1 MINPRVQSL
10 QKSSTLKITA
20 LTKKLK
26 KEGKDVVNFA
36 AGEPDFDTPSF
47 VKEAAKK
54 AIDDGFTKYTPSAGM
69 LPLREEIARKLN
81 CENKIPCKPTDIIVT
96 SGAKY
101 ALFAAIF
108 ALLKEVDEV
117 ILPAPYWVSYPEM
130 VKLAGAT
137 LKIIDCKKENNFK
150 LQKEELKKALTS
162 KTKLLIF
169 NYPSNPTGITYSAD
183 EIKEFYEIIKDRN
196 IFVLS
201 DEIYEKLVYDEADHI
216 SFASL
221 AGAYKSTVTVNGFS
235 KSFSMTGWRLGYF
248 VADEEVIAQAS
259 KIIDHTTS
267 CASSI
272 SQAAGLVALQH
283 GAAWEEKIRREFQ
296 YRRDILWEG
305 LSASSGLVPIRSQGT
320 FYMFCDIS
328 KTGLSS
334 FDFASQLLEKQLVS
348 VIPGDAFG
356 AEGFVRFSF
365 ATSQEQIHKGIERI
379 RSFLQE
385 L

>member
-47 VKEAAKK
+47 IKEAAKK
-54 AIDDGFTKYTPSAGM
+54 AIDNGFTKYTPSAGM
-69 LPLREEIARKLN
+69 VELREAIAHKLN
-81 CENKIPCKPTDIIVT
+81 SENKISCGPNNIIVT

-108 ALLKEVDEV
+108 TLLDEKDE
-117 ILPAPYWVSYPEM
+117 ILLPAPYWVSYPEM
-130 VKLAGAT
+130 IKLTGAT
-137 LKIIDCKKENNFK
+137 LKIINCKKENNFK
-150 LQKEELKKALTS
+150 LQKEELKKALTN
-162 KTKLLIF
+162 KTKLLIL
-169 NYPSNPTGITYSAD
+169 NYPSNPSGITYLAQ
-183 EIKEFYEIIKDRN
+183 ELKEFYEIIKDRN

-201 DEIYEKLVYDEADHI
+201 DEIYEKLIYDEIDHV

-221 AGAYKSTVTVNGFS
+221 SGAYKTTVTVNGFS
-235 KSFSMTGWRLGYF
+235 KSFSMTGWRLGYLA
-248 VADEEVIAQAS
+248 ADEEVIAQAS

-272 SQAAGLVALQH
+272 SQAAGLAALQY
-283 GAAWEEKIRREFQ
+283 GRGWEEKIRKEFQ

-305 LSASSGLVPIRSQGT
+305 LNKSSELTPIRSQGT

-334 FDFASQLLEKQLVS
+334 FDFASRLLEKQLVS

-379 RSFLQE
+379 RDFLQE